1 MNKYIIGGFFLIIS
15 TLSACGIYS
24 FTGANISPDIKTIS
38 IEYFY
43 NESGGGPP
51 NLSPLFTEGIKEY
64 FQNNTNL
71 GIDNT
76 GNGDLQIT
84 GNIVSYSYR
93 PIAPVVT
100 GNNENDPN
108 DAGLE
113 RLTIG
118 VRVQYMNIQDDSYD
132 FDQQFSFYA
141 DYDPNTTDISTV
153 EPLLVEEILTQLYVD
168 IFNASVANW

>member
-1 MNKYIIGGFFLIIS
+1 MNKYLLGAIS
-15 TLSACGIYS
+15 LLLSAFSACGIYS

-51 NLSPLFTEGIKEY
+51 NISPLFTEGIKEY

-76 GNGDLQIT
+76 GNGDLQISGDIT
-84 GNIVSYSYR
+84 GYR
-93 PIAPVVT
+93 YNPIAPVVT
-100 GNNENDPN
+100 GGEDDPN
-108 DAGLE
+108 TAGLQ
-113 RLTIG
+113 RLTIT
-118 VRVQYMNIQDDSYD
+118 VSVQYLNIQDDSYD
-132 FDQQFSFYA
+132 FDKQFSFYA
-141 DYDPNTTDISTV
+141 DYDPSITDISSV
-153 EPLLVEEILTQLYVD
+153 EPLLVEEILAQLYVD